1 VAGERARDA
10 RRRGAFA
17 QHFLRTSRLAA
28 DIVRSLEIGGAE
40 LVVEVGAGT
49 GRLTAE
55 LSRRAARV
63 IAFEI
68 DPALAAELRGRF
80 DSVHVLEGDALVLPL
95 PRGTF
100 RVVGNLPFNRTTD
113 ILRRV
118 LDPQVPV
125 TRVDV
130 IVQWELACKRA
141 AVVPSTQLS
150 IEWGPWYELA
160 VVRRIDAS
168 AFSPAPAVDAAL
180 LRILR
185 RVEPLVPVD
194 ELPAYRAFVRRGFER
209 GPRAVVTARNLKR
222 AAAQLGFGRSPAAR
236 ALDVHQWTGLYNA
249 FRAK

>member
-10 RRRGAFA
+10 RRRGAYA
-17 QHFLRTSRLAA
+17 QHFLRSSRLAA
-28 DIVRSLEIGGAE
+28 DIVRSLEIDDDQ

-55 LSRRAARV
+55 LSRRTPRV

-68 DPALAAELRGRF
+68 DPALAASLRGSFATVR
-80 DSVHVLEGDALVLPL
+80 VLEGDALLLPL
-95 PRGTF
+95 PREPF

-118 LDPQVPV
+118 LDPQLPV
-125 TRVDV
+125 KRVDV
-130 IVQWELACKRA
+130 IAQWELAWKRA

-160 VVRRIDAS
+160 VVRRFDAS
-168 AFSPAPAVDAAL
+168 AFTPAPGVDAAL
-180 LRILR
+180 LRVLR
-185 RVEPLVPVD
+185 RREPLIPAA
-194 ELPAYRAFVRRGFER
+194 ELLAYRAFVRRGFER
-209 GPRAVVTARNLKR
+209 GPRAVVTARDLKR
-222 AAAQLGFGRSPAAR
+222 AAAQLGFGRFPAAR
-236 ALDVHQWTGLYNA
+236 DLDVHQWAGLYNA